1 MMARPRPAARHQHNS
16 DAWRPL
22 VQGHT
27 RELWPRLGLV
37 TRHHCAAGAGARGHF
52 LQSCFGES
60 ETCCVK
66 QRSFGGLDGRSYSHK
81 DQHIMGWIM
90 NITCMEYK
98 ECKEMLGSR

>member
-1 MMARPRPAARHQHNS
+1 MMARPRPTAWHQHNS

-27 RELWPRLGLV
+27 RELWLGLV
-37 TRHHCAAGAGARGHF
+37 TRHHCAAGAGGHF

-81 DQHIMGWIM
+81 DQHIMGWNM
-90 NITCMEYK
+90 NITCMEDE
-98 ECKEMLGSR
+98 ECKEMLGGR

>member
-1 MMARPRPAARHQHNS
+1 MMARPRSAAWHQHNS

-27 RELWPRLGLV
+27 RELWLGLV
-37 TRHHCAAGAGARGHF
+37 TRHHCAAGARGHF

-81 DQHIMGWIM
+81 DQHIMRWIM
-90 NITCMEYK
+90 NITCMECK

>member
-1 MMARPRPAARHQHNS
+1 MMARPRLAAWHQHNS

-27 RELWPRLGLV
+27 RELRPRLGLV
-37 TRHHCAAGAGARGHF
+37 TRHHCAAGAGGHF

-60 ETCCVK
+60 ETCCVQ